1 MPRWSNGHD
10 TGPSTRRSGFDS
22 PSRCSVAPA
31 TNVAISVP
39 GSRTARRPA
48 VTRKVGVRAPP
59 WQPPPGGRG
68 SRRTAA
74 DRVTGVKVPPGRPSH
89 TRTRHIAT
97 QVVVVQRRGSRHA
110 TPGMRVRVP
119 PTTPSCTPCRR
130 GPEGKGARLVSE
142 RERVRSPPPAPIVAS
157 QWSRS
162 SDGGAAGRNPAGGGS
177 NTPETTSRDARG
189 REPDGDGTA
198 LIPRDDVVRLHDA
211 LPSNTHA
218 P

>member
-1 MPRWSNGHD
+1 MPARPGQALVAQEREHVPGTDEVVGANPTEGPTEAIRLDQEPVPKTGGGREALGRSSRPASSTPRWSRGQD
-10 TGPSTRRSGFDS
+10 TGPSTRRPGFDS

-110 TPGMRVRVP
+110 TPGMRVRIP
-119 PTTPSCTPCRR
+119 PATPTSTTPAGEVLT
-130 GPEGKGARLVSE
+130 ARTL
-142 RERVRSPPPAPIVAS
+142 AS
-157 QWSRS
+157 
-162 SDGGAAGRNPAGGGS
+162 
-177 NTPETTSRDARG
+177 
-189 REPDGDGTA
+189 
-198 LIPRDDVVRLHDA
+198 
-211 LPSNTHA
+211 
-218 P
+218 